1 MKIGILTFHCAHN
14 YGAVLQAYG
23 LQEYLKKCGNEV
35 EIIDYRPEYL
45 TRAYETFPRWRVNHK
60 RGLFANALRFG
71 YYCARVLPVAILRY
85 PMRRKRWKKFEAS
98 IAKNLNL
105 SGTRFCAPQQKIDGY
120 DAIVF
125 GSDQIWSPNHTNGG
139 DKMFVGDFV
148 VPAGTLKI
156 AYAASAGAASETLG
170 GNAFFTDALKH
181 FDALSVREQNLADA
195 LQAHLPAGTQI
206 ATVLDPTL
214 LAGREIWE
222 KFARTPQKMP
232 KKFVLVYQVMYK
244 SEANR
249 IAREIATQIGAEVV
263 EIAAY
268 NFSGNQRKT
277 ESPEE
282 FVGWF
287 KNAACVVTTSFHGTA
302 FSLIFEKPFYF
313 VGNGNAAENRPRQ
326 ILGAL
331 GLMERFIAPD
341 ARVRFSNVDFSAVAA
356 RMGGG
361 GGAARPSNERAHVA
375 FRRLVAQNLIAGTPF
390 KSSLSFGNS
399 AGFFVAV

>member
-1 MKIGILTFHCAHN
+1 
-14 YGAVLQAYG
+14 
-23 LQEYLKKCGNEV
+23 
-35 EIIDYRPEYL
+35 
-45 TRAYETFPRWRVNHK
+45 
-60 RGLFANALRFG
+60 
-71 YYCARVLPVAILRY
+71 
-85 PMRRKRWKKFEAS
+85 
-98 IAKNLNL
+98 
-105 SGTRFCAPQQKIDGY
+105 
-120 DAIVF
+120 
-125 GSDQIWSPNHTNGG
+125 
-139 DKMFVGDFV
+139 
-148 VPAGTLKI
+148 
-156 AYAASAGAASETLG
+156 
-170 GNAFFTDALKH
+170 
-181 FDALSVREQNLADA
+181 
-195 LQAHLPAGTQI
+195 
-206 ATVLDPTL
+206 
-214 LAGREIWE
+214 
-222 KFARTPQKMP
+222 MP

-244 SEANR
+244 PEANR
-249 IAREIATQIGAEVV
+249 IAREIATQIGAEIV

-361 GGAARPSNERAHVA
+361 GLRA
-375 FRRLVAQNLIAGTPF
+375 LQT
-390 KSSLSFGNS
+390 SSRTWLSDALS
-399 AGFFVAV
+399 RKI